1 MRMRSKAAIASIRTA
16 MPACWFVL
24 GTESPNESGDGGVA
38 FPTLTLAGNKLGEHL
53 FYAVG
58 GSDVASKA
66 KLLCSHDFLQSR
78 RVNCALIQRSI
89 EARTGLIVAEAS
101 VEDEQKRKQRRS
113 CDSEISENGHCLN
126 EPPFGRRMHG
136 SP

>member
-1 MRMRSKAAIASIRTA
+1 MHMRLSAAIGSIRTA
-16 MPACWFVL
+16 MPVCWFVL
-24 GTESPNESGDGGVA
+24 VTESPNDGGDGGVA
-38 FPTLTLAGNKLGEHL
+38 FPMLTFAGNKLGEHL

-101 VEDEQKRKQRRS
+101 IEDEQKREQRRS
-113 CDSEISENGHCLN
+113 YDSEISENEHCLSK
-126 EPPFGRRMHG
+126 PPFGRRMHR